1 MVNFLA
7 RMLKGRGEALSWI
20 EGMVS
25 GTGVGGVL
33 GVEVGGWGGALNLSP
48 LPGWVFLGIRADG
61 KFGEL
66 KGSLRKAE
74 GHEGSLKQSF
84 HSNPRLRVP
93 SPGSF

>member
-1 MVNFLA
+1 MEMVN
-7 RMLKGRGEALSWI
+7 
-20 EGMVS
+20 
-25 GTGVGGVL
+25 GTGLGVVLGVGGD
-33 GVEVGGWGGALNLSP
+33 ALNLSP
-48 LPGWVFLGIRADG
+48 LPRWVFLGIRAGG

-84 HSNPRLRVP
+84 HSNPRLRIP